1 MNKKIKVTDSMG
13 TILVTYVFKTL
24 NNTLVY
30 CGLPS
35 SNGIEQVIEKQKG
48 FGSHGLRGIHEKDV
62 INKIEY

>member
-13 TILVTYVFKTL
+13 TILVTYIFKTL

-30 CGLPS
+30 CGLNS
-35 SNGIEQVIEKQKG
+35 SNGSEQVKGKLNG